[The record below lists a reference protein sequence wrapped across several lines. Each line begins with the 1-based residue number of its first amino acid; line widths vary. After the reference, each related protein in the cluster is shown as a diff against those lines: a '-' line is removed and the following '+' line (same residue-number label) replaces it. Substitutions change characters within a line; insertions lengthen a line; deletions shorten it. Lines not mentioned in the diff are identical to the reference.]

1 MLHLAWMKRE
11 MSYSVRSRFN
21 FLYDLVDVRILNI
34 ELMIESKRQ
43 LYIVVYSILT
53 RKTWT

>member
-1 MLHLAWMKRE
+1 